1 MNIFKRL
8 LISSTIISFASPV
21 IAEVNLTEKLKASS
35 GKKFLE
41 KEILIAENDFQGIED
56 NTLKITITGSKT
68 PRPVDTFPGSIE
80 VIDIQDLDNRTG
92 LTLRELT
99 DSIQAVTTQASKT
112 SGLRGTPNNGDNLN
126 IRGMD
131 KDRVLYQVD
140 GIRLHSYNY
149 GSVDSASTRTSNDN
163 SSFYYTMN
171 PGSYINF
178 DTLKS
183 VEIIKGPASALYG
196 SDAVGGV
203 ISFQSLEADDLL
215 EENEDFKIEIPTNY
229 NTANSGF
236 NGSTKIATKLSKN
249 TSALF
254 IFTTE
259 NSEEFNVKTE
269 AKYLD
274 NENNSGNNYFIN
286 ITQKIGDYGK
296 ANIVY
301 ENINRNS
308 EITSKADNLALMND
322 VNTKNN
328 ATESFQSIFTDTKT
342 SRDRVSLNYEYNNPN
357 SSSIIDTFNLKVYN
371 QYSKVED
378 DSNINWTYTSPTL
391 MTTNTP
397 PAVISPP
404 FTSVYQDKND
414 YYMKSDIYGGDIQAQ
429 SNLEVS
435 GTNHLLTYGIDYS
448 KTDTSRLRHKDRAY
462 TNTLAVYP
470 TGHPSAGS
478 LIPQTENYNKKDT
491 PDSDITRTGFYIQ
504 DEFSS
509 GKFDFIAGLR
519 YDNYDLDA
527 KADAIFLASGNQD
540 ATGGQTN
547 LTAEYASDLSESN
560 WSPKFAAT
568 YNFNKKLSAYGS
580 YSRGFRAPAYYE
592 VNSSFYNA
600 RSFYKTESNPALK
613 PETSDSYEVGI
624 RSIRDNASIKIA
636 AFYNRYNDFIEQ
648 LKITNSAAFPQ
659 GYPSTDTYKS
669 VNINSVETLGL
680 EFSSDYFLKE
690 DKTGLN
696 ISSAITYQEG
706 NNLTDN
712 IPLTTINPFEAK
724 IALGYKSENE
734 KWNSSLINTFV
745 GKPRTRSNET
755 NFVPDA
761 YSVTDLITSYT
772 PNEKYAFSLGI
783 YNLFDTTY
791 YNYQDVKN
799 RSASVA
805 NISRYSQPGTY
816 IKAGFNIR
824 F

>member
-1 MNIFKRL
+1 MNIFKKL
-8 LISSTIISFASPV
+8 LISSTIISFATPAISQ
-21 IAEVNLTEKLKASS
+21 IDINQKFKASKE
-35 GKKFLE
+35 KKILE
-41 KEILIAENDFQGIED
+41 KEILIAENQFNED
-56 NTLKITITGSKT
+56 NNTLKITITGSRT

-80 VIDIQDLDNRTG
+80 VINIEDLDNTTG
-92 LTLRELT
+92 LNLRELT

-140 GIRLHSYNY
+140 GIRLHTYNY

-215 EENEDFKIEIPTNY
+215 EDNQDFKVEIPANY
-229 NTANSGF
+229 NSSNNGF
-236 NGSTKIATKLSKN
+236 NGSTKIATRLSEN
-249 TSALF
+249 ISGLF

-259 NSEEFNVKTE
+259 NSKEIDVKTE

-274 NENNSGNNYFIN
+274 NEDNWGNNYFIN
-286 ITQKIGDYGK
+286 ISQKLGNYGK
-296 ANIVY
+296 ANIIY
-301 ENINRNS
+301 ENINRDS
-308 EITSKADNLALMND
+308 EITSKADNLSLMTD
-322 VNTKNN
+322 VNTKND
-328 ATESFQSIFTDTKT
+328 ATETFQSIFTDNQTQ
-342 SRDRVSLNYEYNNPN
+342 RERISLNYEYDNENK
-357 SSSIIDTFNLKVYN
+357 SDFIDSLKIKAYN

-378 DSNINWTYTSPTL
+378 DSKVNWTYDFDL
-391 MTTNTP
+391 YETNT
-397 PAVISPP
+397 AKGNLK
-404 FTSVYQDKND
+404 TVYSDVND
-414 YYMKSDIYGGDIQAQ
+414 YYMKSDIFGGDIQAQ
-429 SNLEVS
+429 SNINIS
-435 GTNHLLTYGIDYS
+435 GNNHLLTYGLDYS
-448 KTDTSRLRHKDRAY
+448 KTDTSRLRSKLRDSTATTTVY
-462 TNTLAVYP
+462 AAAGPGVWIPVSVTNSVT
-470 TGHPSAGS
+470 TGAQS
-478 LIPQTENYNKKDT
+478 EKKDT

-509 GKFDFIAGLR
+509 GKLDFIAGLR

-527 KADAIFLASGNQD
+527 KADSIYLSSGDTSSNGSGTD
-540 ATGGQTN
+540 
-547 LTAEYASDLSESN
+547 LTAEYAADLSESS

-568 YNFNKKLSAYGS
+568 YNFNEKLSAYGS

-592 VNSSFYNA
+592 VNSSFYNL
-600 RSFYKTESNPALK
+600 RSYYKTESNPALK
-613 PETSDSYEVGI
+613 PETSDSYEVGF
-624 RSIRDNASIKIA
+624 RRTTDRAKVKIA

-648 LKITNSAAFPQ
+648 LRIVSSTNAS
-659 GYPSTDTYKS
+659 PSVDTYKS
-669 VNINSVETLGL
+669 VNINSVETQGI
-680 EFSSDYFLKE
+680 EFSSYYYFNE
-690 DKTGLN
+690 DKSGIN

-712 IPLTTINPFEAK
+712 IPLATINPFEAK
-724 IALGYKSENE
+724 IALGYISNNE
-734 KWNSSLINTFV
+734 KWNTKLLNTFV
-745 GKPRTRSNET
+745 GKPRTKSNET

-772 PNEKYAFSLGI
+772 PNKKYAFSLGI

-791 YNYQDVKN
+791 YNYQDVKD

-816 IKAGFNIR
+816 IKAGFKMR